1 MDRMSAS
8 NPDFDLILV
17 GGGLAS
23 SLIAWRLAL
32 DRPEVRVCVIERD
45 GALGGN
51 HTWSIFDSD
60 VAPVDRE
67 WLTPAIGH
75 RWPEGYDVYF
85 PRRSRTLNTG
95 YSSLTSER
103 LHAAVAPLLGDR
115 LIIGEAVVVDPD
127 GVTLLDQRRLSAV
140 GVIDARGPRSA
151 PALDLGWQS
160 FVGQTVRLAE
170 PHGLTR
176 PTIMDATVEQFGA
189 YRFVYLLPFDAR
201 TVMVED
207 TYYADGPELDRQTLK
222 RRIDDYIRSRGWIVE
237 AVIAEEEGVLPIAL
251 DGDIDAF
258 WADGPP
264 VARAGLLA
272 GLFHPVTGYSLPD
285 AVLLA
290 RLIAGQDDLSSA
302 SLRQLTETYS
312 KRLWRDRA
320 FYRLLNR
327 MLFKAAEPAERWR
340 VFERFYGLSD
350 GVLRRFYAGRST
362 LLDKLRIL
370 TGKPPVPFGRALMQ
384 VRETGRGSR
393 L

>member
-1 MDRMSAS
+1 MTAS
-8 NPDFDLILV
+8 KPDFDLILV

-32 DRPEVRVCVIERD
+32 DRPDLKVAVIERD
-45 GALGGN
+45 GVLGGN

-60 VAPVDRE
+60 IAAADMA
-67 WLTPAIGH
+67 WLSPAIAH
-75 RWPEGYDVYF
+75 RWAGGYEVYF
-85 PRRSRTLNTG
+85 PRRSRTLSTG

-103 LHAAVAPLLGDR
+103 LHTTVGPLLGDR
-115 LIIGEAVVVDPD
+115 LIRGDAVVVDRE
-127 GVTLLDQRRLSAV
+127 GVTLADQRRFSAG
-140 GVIDARGPRSA
+140 GVIDARGPK
-151 PALDLGWQS
+151 PTGTLDLGWQT
-160 FVGQTVRLAE
+160 FVGHTVRLTE

-189 YRFVYLLPFDAR
+189 YRFVYLLPFDDR

-207 TYYADGPELDRQTLK
+207 TYYSDSPELDRSALQ
-222 RRIDDYIRSRGWIVE
+222 RRIGDYIRSRGWTVDAIV
-237 AVIAEEEGVLPIAL
+237 AEEEGVLPIAL

-258 WADGPP
+258 WADGEP
-264 VARAGLLA
+264 VARAGLMS

-290 RLIAGQDDLSSA
+290 RLIAGQKDLSSEA
-302 SLRQLTETYS
+302 LRRLTESYS
-312 KRLWRDRA
+312 KRVWRERA

-327 MLFKAAEPAERWR
+327 MLFRAAEPGERWR
-340 VFERFYGLSD
+340 VFQRFYGLSD

-362 LLDKLRIL
+362 LLDKVRIL
-370 TGKPPVPFGRALMQ
+370 TGKPPVPFGRALRQ

-393 L
+393 A

>member
-1 MDRMSAS
+1 MPNDTE
-8 NPDFDLILV
+8 FDLILV

-32 DRPEVRVCVIERD
+32 DRPEVRVCVIERE

-60 VAPVDRE
+60 VAQVDRE
-67 WLTPAIGH
+67 WLAPAIGH
-75 RWPEGYDVYF
+75 RWAEGYEVHF
-85 PRRSRTLNTG
+85 PRRRRVLKTG

-115 LIIGEAVVVDPD
+115 LVRGEAVDVDSQ
-127 GVTLLDQRRLSAV
+127 GVTLADQRRFNAR
-140 GVIDARGPRSA
+140 GVVDARGPKATRD
-151 PALDLGWQS
+151 LDLGWQS
-160 FVGQTVRLAE
+160 FVGQTVRLAT

-189 YRFVYLLPFDAR
+189 YRFVYLLPFDAK
-201 TVMVED
+201 TVLIED
-207 TYYADGPELDRQTLK
+207 TYYTDSPMLDRPTLQQ
-222 RRIDDYIRSRGWIVE
+222 RIAEYASSRGWSVE
-237 AVIAEEEGVLPIAL
+237 TVVAEEEGVLPIAL

-290 RLIAGQDDLSSA
+290 RLISAQGDLSSA
-302 SLRQLTETYS
+302 ALRRLTESYS
-312 KRLWRDRA
+312 KRLWRERA

-327 MLFKAAEPAERWR
+327 MLFRAADPGQRWR

-350 GVLRRFYAGRST
+350 GVLRRFYSGRST
-362 LLDKLRIL
+362 RLDKLRIL
-370 TGKPPVPFGRALMQ
+370 TGKPPVPFGRALLQ

-393 L
+393 S

>member
-1 MDRMSAS
+1 MTA
-8 NPDFDLILV
+8 PKPEFDLILV

-23 SLIAWRLAL
+23 SLIAWRLAI

-67 WLTPAIGH
+67 WLTPAIAH
-75 RWPEGYDVYF
+75 RWPEGYEVYF
-85 PRRSRTLNTG
+85 PRRSRTLSTG
-95 YSSLTSER
+95 YSSLSSEL
-103 LHAAVAPLLGDR
+103 LHAAVAPLLGER

-127 GVTLLDQRRLSAV
+127 GVTLSDQRRLSAG
-140 GVIDARGPRSA
+140 GVIDARGPR
-151 PALDLGWQS
+151 PTRALALGWQS

-207 TYYADGPELDRQTLK
+207 TYYTDSPELDRPTLK
-222 RRIDDYIRSRGWIVE
+222 QRINDYIRSRGWTVE
-237 AVIAEEEGVLPIAL
+237 AVVAEEEGVLPIAL

-290 RLIAGQDDLSSA
+290 RLIADQDDLSSA
-302 SLRQLTETYS
+302 GLRRLTESYS

-327 MLFKAAEPAERWR
+327 MLFRAAVPSERWR

-370 TGKPPVPFGRALMQ
+370 TGKPPVPFGRALLQ